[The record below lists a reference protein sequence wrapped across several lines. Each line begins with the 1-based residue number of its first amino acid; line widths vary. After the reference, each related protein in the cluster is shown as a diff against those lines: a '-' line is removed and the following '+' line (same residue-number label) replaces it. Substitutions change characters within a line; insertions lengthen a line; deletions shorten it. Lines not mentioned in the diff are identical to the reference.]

1 MILQIVAI
9 VLSYLLGSVSFS
21 LLYGKLKGID
31 IRQHGSGN
39 AGATNTLRVLGKG
52 PAILVLLL
60 DVLKGIVAVLIG
72 HWLGGNSSW
81 LPGLCG
87 IAAIAGHNWS
97 VYFHFRGGKGIA
109 TAIGV
114 LVSIALLP
122 ALYAGIIAILAIVI
136 TRYVSLGSLIFVILT
151 PWILLVLGYAWYRS
165 SGRLWSF
172 VCLLCG
178 DTALTLPSWYGGKK
192 TSLAPKEEIVLSEKI
207 AVLVAGSWGTALAS
221 VLAVITTM
229 SLSGRETNSKLLKSM
244 RSIQMS
250 IIYLVLS

>member
-1 MILQIVAI
+1 MILQIIAI

-72 HWLGGNSSW
+72 HWLGGNSTW

-87 IAAIAGHNWS
+87 IAAIAGHNWP

-114 LVSIALLP
+114 LASIAIIP
-122 ALYAGIIAILAIVI
+122 ALCAGIISILAIVI

-151 PWILLVLGYAWYRS
+151 PWILLVLGYDWPFF
-165 SGRLWSF
+165 W
-172 VCLLCG
+172 
-178 DTALTLPSWYGGKK
+178 TALVICVFAVWRHRTNIAKLVRGKENKLGSKGGDR
-192 TSLAPKEEIVLSEKI
+192 
-207 AVLVAGSWGTALAS
+207 LV
-221 VLAVITTM
+221 
-229 SLSGRETNSKLLKSM
+229 
-244 RSIQMS
+244 
-250 IIYLVLS
+250 